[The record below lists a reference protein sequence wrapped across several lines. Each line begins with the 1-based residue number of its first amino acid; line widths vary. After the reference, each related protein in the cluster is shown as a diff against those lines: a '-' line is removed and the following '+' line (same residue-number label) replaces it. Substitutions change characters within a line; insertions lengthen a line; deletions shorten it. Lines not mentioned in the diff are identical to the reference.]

1 MQKSG
6 ITIPGGNETSGDAT
20 PFCYIFGIFFH
31 ERMNTLY
38 VSDSTNNRVLKFV
51 NRSQTEIL
59 VAGQRENGPSNEYI
73 QNPNNIYGDECEM
86 LFAKGVPIAR
96 NAGSLSP
103 LASKFDRQRVLAI
116 DQYNNIYVTDT
127 FYHRIQK
134 WGPNDSDGT
143 TIAGGTRNGKGVN
156 QLFFS
161 G

>member
-20 PFCYIFGIFFH
+20 PFCYIFG
-31 ERMNTLY
+31 
-38 VSDSTNNRVLKFV
+38 V
-51 NRSQTEIL
+51 
-59 VAGQRENGPSNEYI
+59 
-73 QNPNNIYGDECEM
+73 
-86 LFAKGVPIAR
+86 AKGVPIAR

-143 TIAGGTRNGKGVN
+143 TIAGGTRN
-156 QLFFS
+156 
-161 G
+161 